1 MKPQNRGVH
10 QLRKIKQQNNQ
21 CNENKLE
28 LTQQLKYVHLSIP
41 KPTALQLLL
50 LGTSAVFMYI

>member
-10 QLRKIKQQNNQ
+10 QLRKIKQNNQ

-41 KPTALQLLL
+41 KPTALLL
-50 LGTSAVFMYI
+50 LGTSAVFMYM

>member
-41 KPTALQLLL
+41 KLTALLL

>member
-21 CNENKLE
+21 CNENKHE
-28 LTQQLKYVHLSIP
+28 LTQQLKYVHLSLP
-41 KPTALQLLL
+41 KPTALLL
-50 LGTSAVFMYI
+50 LGTSAVFMYM